1 MIPAAVMQ
9 KWIEGAVAAQTCWT
23 ERLFSLKVEA
33 DISFE
38 AGQFAKLALPVEG
51 EMLARPYS
59 FVNAPDER
67 PHEFYYVTL
76 PDGPLTQRFCK
87 LVAGDRVYLAPRP
100 AGFLALSEVPEGE
113 NLWLISTG
121 TGIGPFLSILKTEA
135 PWRRFKQVVLIHAVR
150 RAEELT
156 HRDSIEQ
163 LMRKHEEQ
171 MRTLSFVSRE
181 TAAGVLPGHIPAAIE
196 NGRLEAAAGVAL
208 SAKMSQVM
216 ICGNPEMVT
225 DTSAV
230 LARRGMKKHRR
241 RDPGQITV
249 ENYW

>member
-9 KWIEGAVAAQTCWT
+9 KWIEGAVAAQTRWT
-23 ERLFSLKVEA
+23 ERLFSLKIEA

-38 AGQFAKLALPVEG
+38 AGQFAKLALAVEG

-76 PDGPLTQRFCK
+76 PDGPLTQRLCK
-87 LVAGDRVYLAPRP
+87 LQAGDRVYLAPRP
-100 AGFLALSEVPEGE
+100 AGFLALSEVPDGE

-135 PWRRFKQVVLIHAVR
+135 PWQRFSRVVLIHAVR

-163 LMRKHEEQ
+163 LMRKHGEQ

-181 TAAGVLPGHIPAAIE
+181 TAAGALPGRIPAAIE
-196 NGRLEAAAGVAL
+196 DGRLEAAAGVAL
-208 SAKMSQVM
+208 SAKTSQVM
-216 ICGNPEMVT
+216 ICGNPGMVT

>member
-1 MIPAAVMQ
+1 MQ
-9 KWIEGAVAAQTCWT
+9 KWIEGAVTAQRRWT

-38 AGQFAKLALPVEG
+38 AGQFAKLALEVEG

-59 FVNAPDER
+59 FVNAPEER

-76 PDGPLTQRFCK
+76 PGGPLTQRLCR
-87 LVAGDRVYLAPRP
+87 LAAGDRVYLAPRP
-100 AGFLALSEVPEGE
+100 AGFLALSEVPDAE

-135 PWRRFKQVVLIHAVR
+135 PWERFRHVVLIHAVR

-156 HRDSIEQ
+156 HREIIEQ
-163 LMRKHEEQ
+163 LMRKRGEQ
-171 MRTLSFVSRE
+171 MRALSFVSRE
-181 TAAGVLPGHIPAAIE
+181 ASAGALPGRIPAALE
-196 NGRLEAAAGVAL
+196 EGRLEAAAGVAL
-208 SAKMSQVM
+208 SASASQVM
-216 ICGNPEMVT
+216 ICGNPDMVT
-225 DTSAV
+225 DTSAA

>member
-1 MIPAAVMQ
+1 MS
-9 KWIEGAVAAQTCWT
+9 KWIEGTVAAQKRWT

-38 AGQFAKLALPVEG
+38 AGQFAKLALAVG
-51 EMLARPYS
+51 DEMVARPYS

-76 PDGPLTQRFCK
+76 PEGPLTQRLCK
-87 LVAGDRVYLAPRP
+87 LDAGDKIYLAPRP
-100 AGFLALSEVPEGE
+100 AGFLALSEVPDGQ
-113 NLWLISTG
+113 NLWMISTG
-121 TGIGPFLSILKTEA
+121 TGIGPFLSILGTEA
-135 PWRRFKQVVLIHAVR
+135 PWRRFQRVVLIHAVR

-156 HRDSIEQ
+156 HREVIEQ
-163 LMRKHEEQ
+163 LMRRHPEQ
-171 MRTLSFVSRE
+171 MRSVSFVSRE
-181 TAAGVLPGHIPAAIE
+181 SMAGALPGRIPAAIE
-196 NGRLEAAAGVAL
+196 DGRLESLTGVAL
-208 SAKMSQVM
+208 SAEKSQVM

-225 DTSAV
+225 DTGAV